1 MVFLRSSE
9 RDPVFN
15 GVARRS
21 ARFIPFPR
29 WALFFQHGP
38 FTSFGRVH
46 ANAGVGFKRQ
56 GALHFFS
63 LGFGRAY
70 PMQLLSRLIQSSVE
84 PFCRDKLVIDVMI
97 MTYTMSI

>member
-1 MVFLRSSE
+1 MRISTIHVPNVSQESVNPSRF
-9 RDPVFN
+9 
-15 GVARRS
+15 S
-21 ARFIPFPR
+21 ASR
-29 WALFFQHGP
+29 LS
-38 FTSFGRVH
+38 TD
-46 ANAGVGFKRQ
+46 ANAGAGFKRQ

>member
-1 MVFLRSSE
+1 MGPF
-9 RDPVFN
+9 F
-15 GVARRS
+15 S
-21 ARFIPFPR
+21 ARSFHVF
-29 WALFFQHGP
+29 WAGSAFQESVNP
-38 FTSFGRVH
+38 SRFSASRLSTD
-46 ANAGVGFKRQ
+46 ANAGAGFKRQ